1 MELNREHIIAP
12 SYATITEPFR
22 ALKLR
27 NTSLACWFWFP
38 GCRLVELAYNSQS
51 RKQERELRDGLNFL
65 SRSHCWN
72 LFTTQSIFVV
82 TVRLQN
88 LPPKSDFYYSRQ
100 SNRKHCTAEK
110 KKKKNSFPKYWV
122 IDVNCWRE
130 KYFGNLCII
139 HSKHDPLLSSADA
152 VFSVGHGKS
161 VLLLSVSLFYPLMG
175 GLLSKFEKL

>member
-1 MELNREHIIAP
+1 MLILIPWLPFSWAGIQLSKQKARKRAEGWFEFSVQISLLELV
-12 SYATITEPFR
+12 Y
-22 ALKLR
+22 
-27 NTSLACWFWFP
+27 NTKHFC
-38 GCRLVELAYNSQS
+38 
-51 RKQERELRDGLNFL
+51 
-65 SRSHCWN
+65 SHCAFAE
-72 LFTTQSIFVV
+72 FTTEIWFLLLSSEQQE
-82 TVRLQN
+82 TLYCR
-88 LPPKSDFYYSRQ
+88 
-100 SNRKHCTAEK
+100 